1 MDYFPAW
8 FHGPCCPCANDKADR
23 IDGEE
28 GEEREANSRQAKASR
43 QAVVGSP
50 HSTNY
55 QNSPP
60 DSRPMQGSLPK
71 RQINST
77 ACRSAYLR
85 LSRGLCPMGGFTL
98 LTRSHYLFTSMH
110 FTSYIQ
116 CDLKESSIPNIYTSP
131 FLCQHNDIK
140 HNLKQR
146 LYTFIH
152 AFPNPCSI
160 AMLEN
165 NQNQY

>member
-1 MDYFPAW
+1 MGGGGRARSKQQASQSKQAGNRWLSALTKLP
-8 FHGPCCPCANDKADR
+8 KLS
-23 IDGEE
+23 
-28 GEEREANSRQAKASR
+28 SRL
-43 QAVVGSP
+43 
-50 HSTNY
+50 
-55 QNSPP
+55 
-60 DSRPMQGSLPK
+60 SRPMQGSLPK